1 MSKTHRV
8 GSFVLALFLLI
19 STVGAVFLV
28 VFQSRQQDTQNSEFE
43 EAQKALNESNNQT
56 SNETTTPQEGKLEGT
71 QLAGYTPT
79 DQRITELRFED
90 LVEGSGAEVLA
101 SSTVTADYTG
111 ALATT
116 GIIFQSSLDTGEPF
130 TAPLSNLI
138 QGWQQGMPGMKVGGT
153 RRLFIP
159 ADLAYGQSGQ
169 GNIPPDS
176 DLVFDIV
183 LISVQ

>member
-8 GSFVLALFLLI
+8 GSFVLALFLII

-28 VFQSRQQDTQNSEFE
+28 VFQSRQQDSQNSEFE
-43 EAQKALNESNNQT
+43 EAQKALNESDQS
-56 SNETTTPQEGKLEGT
+56 SNETTKPPQEGKLEGT
-71 QLAGYTPT
+71 KLTGFTPT
-79 DQRITELRFED
+79 DQRIGELKFED
-90 LVEGSGAEVLA
+90 LVVGTGAEALA
-101 SSTVTADYTG
+101 TSTVTADYTG

-116 GIIFQSSLDTGEPF
+116 GVIFQSSLDTGEPF

-159 ADLAYGQSGQ
+159 ANLAYGAAGQ

-183 LISVQ
+183 LKSVQ

>member
-8 GSFVLALFLLI
+8 GSFVLALFLII
-19 STVGAVFLV
+19 STVGAVLLV
-28 VFQSRQQDTQNSEFE
+28 VFQSQQQDEQNS
-43 EAQKALNESNNQT
+43 AQEDAQNSLNESEQST
-56 SNETTTPQEGKLEGT
+56 NENATPEEGKLEGT

-79 DQRITELRFED
+79 DQRITELKYED

-116 GIIFQSSLDTGEPF
+116 GIIFQSSLDTGQPF

-159 ADLAYGQSGQ
+159 ANLAYGATGQ